1 MPRMLL
7 NRFLTVI
14 FHYNRKKVKNTCPNV
29 KYTLHLY
36 KK

>member
-14 FHYNRKKVKNTCPNV
+14 FHYNRKKSKE
-29 KYTLHLY
+29 HLSKCKIY
-36 KK
+36 FTFV